1 MEPKTILEL
10 VKNAG
15 EVDVTQGIIEEV
27 VKAVPEIAFFDTA
40 LVPGIVYSYLARVK
54 GPTVSFRNIGDPVTA
69 SRSKFAKRPGELKL
83 LSGRIE
89 LTEAEV
95 KANPL
100 QTLEEQEADEAAQ
113 TMIAAFKHVA
123 DQIWNGAA
131 SDNKGFVGAP
141 DLVAAEMVTRAGDGA
156 EGASTSVW
164 FVCNGA
170 KTACG
175 LHLSKNS
182 KFFEGDLEFHKGD
195 IQTKNGEGQVTGVE
209 PGYIGDLSSWINF
222 GSANTHKL
230 ARLCNVTKA
239 TGLNDDMLTD
249 CIELFAKMNDGLKPD
264 AIFMSHAARSMLRKS
279 RKLTFTSTKGVDVT
293 QYAPIPADVDGIPLY
308 ATNSI
313 TDTED
318 AVPAEES
325 SSSAAA

>member
-1 MEPKTILEL
+1 MAAKTILEL

-27 VKAVPEIAFFDTA
+27 TKVVPEIAFFDTA
-40 LVPGIVYSYLARVK
+40 LVLGIVYSYLARVQ
-54 GPTVSFRNIGDPVTA
+54 GPTVAFRNIGDPVTA
-69 SRSKFAKRPGELKL
+69 SRSKFEKRPGELKL

-95 KANPL
+95 TANPL
-100 QTLEEQEADEAAQ
+100 QTLEEQEADESAQ
-113 TMIAAFKHVA
+113 TMVSAFKHVA
-123 DQIWNGAA
+123 DQIWNGAD

-156 EGASTSVW
+156 DGASTSVW

-195 IQTKNGEGQVTGVE
+195 IPTKDSEGHVTGVE
-209 PGYIGDLSSWINF
+209 PGYIGDLTSWINF
-222 GSANTHKL
+222 GSANKHKL
-230 ARLCNVTKA
+230 ARLCNITKA
-239 TGLNDDMLTD
+239 TGLDDDMLTD
-249 CIELFAKMNDGLKPD
+249 CLELFAKMNDGQKPD
-264 AIFMSHAARSMLRKS
+264 AIFMSYAARAMLRKS
-279 RKLTFTSTKGVDVT
+279 RKLAFTSTKGVDVT
-293 QYAPIPADVDGIPLY
+293 QYAPIPTDVDGIPLF